1 MISDQIANRS
11 KGHGCAQRTLWCFQG
26 LFSSLSRLEWREIY
40 RIPRYILG
48 IRNHGICSQ
57 FPAIFS
63 ILFKSIEF
71 RTQWPQP
78 PCGRW
83 SALWQW
89 DLATLQRRS
98 LDEHGILLFLQGWE
112 GWLPRLKD
120 SPELCSKSWFWLW
133 LLLLLL
139 LLLEFWIF
147 GANTIQRSLSLH
159 KNEVGFGPSILEDL
173 LSGGGRKNMCFG
185 DFASGAKE
193 RRQWCMSCDKM
204 RNGRFSESR

>member
-1 MISDQIANRS
+1 MVFVPSSPPFFQSCSNPLSLGPSGHNRLAGGGVLFGNGTLPLFS
-11 KGHGCAQRTLWCFQG
+11 GAHLMSTGYFYSFKAGRGDCHGWRTALSCAQN
-26 LFSSLSRLEWREIY
+26 
-40 RIPRYILG
+40 P
-48 IRNHGICSQ
+48 
-57 FPAIFS
+57 
-63 ILFKSIEF
+63 
-71 RTQWPQP
+71 
-78 PCGRW
+78 
-83 SALWQW
+83 
-89 DLATLQRRS
+89 
-98 LDEHGILLFLQGWE
+98 
-112 GWLPRLKD
+112 
-120 SPELCSKSWFWLW
+120 WFW
-133 LLLLLL
+133 LLLLLLVLL

>member
-1 MISDQIANRS
+1 MVFVPSSPPFFQSCSNPLSLGPSGHNRLAGGGVLFGNGTLPLFS
-11 KGHGCAQRTLWCFQG
+11 GAHLMSTGYFYSFKAGRGDCHGWRTALSCAQN
-26 LFSSLSRLEWREIY
+26 
-40 RIPRYILG
+40 P
-48 IRNHGICSQ
+48 
-57 FPAIFS
+57 
-63 ILFKSIEF
+63 
-71 RTQWPQP
+71 
-78 PCGRW
+78 
-83 SALWQW
+83 
-89 DLATLQRRS
+89 
-98 LDEHGILLFLQGWE
+98 
-112 GWLPRLKD
+112 
-120 SPELCSKSWFWLW
+120 WFWLW
-133 LLLLLL
+133 LLLLLLVLL